1 MGAGLRILMV
11 SIVDP
16 AGSLNGAG
24 TVTRGLLRV
33 FEAPDL
39 RATVESL
46 AIPPPSYHYHSLRQ
60 MGSIAR
66 SFVYAMPAKAAYT
79 FSRNFRDRVLERA
92 NREHFD
98 LVILNGS
105 DLLWLDS
112 ILPSTIPRLLIAH
125 NIEHLLFAAQAEML
139 LM

>member
-1 MGAGLRILMV
+1 VIRSAGLYKRHAHAGGGQAAGDDAPGRPGAEQTSVAATCSVPCNMIRNGESCGSPISGAGLRILMV

-66 SFVYAMPAKAAYT
+66 SFKTAAL
-79 FSRNFRDRVLERA
+79 N
-92 NREHFD
+92 
-98 LVILNGS
+98 ILN
-105 DLLWLDS
+105 
-112 ILPSTIPRLLIAH
+112 
-125 NIEHLLFAAQAEML
+125 FAREG
-139 LM
+139 

>member
-1 MGAGLRILMV
+1 MLGIIQSALIVVYLRRKTLPRRRTNFGRRNLLSALQYDQKRRNLAEAQSVGAGLRILMV

-66 SFVYAMPAKAAYT
+66 SFVYAMPAK
-79 FSRNFRDRVLERA
+79 RL
-92 NREHFD
+92 
-98 LVILNGS
+98 ILFPATS
-105 DLLWLDS
+105 V
-112 ILPSTIPRLLIAH
+112 TAC
-125 NIEHLLFAAQAEML
+125 
-139 LM
+139 